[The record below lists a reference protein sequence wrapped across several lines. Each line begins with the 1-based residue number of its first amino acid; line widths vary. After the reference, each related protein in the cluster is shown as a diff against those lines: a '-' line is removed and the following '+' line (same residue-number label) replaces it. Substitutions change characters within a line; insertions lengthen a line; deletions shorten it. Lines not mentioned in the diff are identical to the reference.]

1 MKKTLC
7 IFLSFL
13 ILITSFLALP
23 VSSQA
28 ATNKPDRKIYAE
40 AYMLINLDDDSYP
53 VVAQKNIDERLYPA
67 SLTKI
72 VTAMVTLENVKDVNV
87 KTKMSQAAYESSSR
101 LISI

>member
-7 IFLSFL
+7 IFLSFI

-28 ATNKPDRKIYAE
+28 ATYKPDRKIYAE

-53 VVAQKNIDERLYPA
+53 VVAQKNIDERLY
-67 SLTKI
+67 L
-72 VTAMVTLENVKDVNV
+72 L
-87 KTKMSQAAYESSSR
+87 R
-101 LISI
+101 LQRL

>member
-28 ATNKPDRKIYAE
+28 ATYKPDRKIYAE
-40 AYMLINLDDDSYP
+40 AYMLINLDAESYP

-72 VTAMVTLENVKDVNV
+72 LTAMVNNENVKDV
-87 KTKMSQAAYESSSR
+87 SD
-101 LISI
+101 